1 MKAREVKRAK
11 LANRYA
17 HKREEIAA
25 KVKSGE
31 MDHEEAWQALCEA
44 APQLESDPSAQP
56 LQDHRPSQRL
66 HPPVRH
72 QPYPVPRDG
81 LEGTDPGRY
90 EGQLVIFRGVYPR
103 KIKCKNREWRIKNYF
118 PILQRGLCVPRV
130 HSSWQ

>member
-1 MKAREVKRAK
+1 MAKESMKAREVKRVK

-31 MDHEEAWQALCEA
+31 MDHEEAWIALVEA
-44 APQLESDPSAQP
+44 APQLESHPPAQP
-56 LQDHRPSQRL
+56 LQDHGPSQGL

-81 LEGTDPGRY
+81 FEGPDPRRY
-90 EGQLVIFRGVYPR
+90 ESQLVAAAGEGRGER
-103 KIKCKNREWRIKNYF
+103 ATA
-118 PILQRGLCVPRV
+118 
-130 HSSWQ
+130 